1 MDVLPIAPVAVE
13 EFAPARR
20 SLRIAVVTETYP
32 PEVNGVAMTIG
43 RLVDALRQRDHRIQ
57 LIRPRQGSQDA
68 AGQQPN
74 LEQVLKPGIPI
85 PRYGNLRMGLPV
97 KFSLLRLWRERP
109 PDLVH
114 LVTEGPLGWSALSA
128 ALELKLPVTSDFHT
142 NFHSYSGHYG
152 FGWLKTAIEGYLRR
166 FHNRTRLTMVP
177 TQALRADLARC
188 GFRNLE
194 VVARGVDTALFNPAR
209 RSETLRASWGVAPD
223 DLVALY
229 VGRIAPEKNLR
240 LVLQAYAALRARQP
254 RAKLVL
260 VGDGPL
266 RPELEQAYPEAIFA
280 GMRSGVDLAA
290 HYASGDVFLFPSLTE
305 TFGNVTLE
313 AMASGLAVLAYD
325 YAAAHDLIVHGE
337 SGLLARFG
345 AAEEFSGLA
354 PLLADPARV
363 RVLGQAACRKA
374 ASMEWQVIYEQ
385 FERALVNVVLEQE
398 RSLHASGIQFGSR
411 PA

>member
-1 MDVLPIAPVAVE
+1 MAAMDAPPIAIE
-13 EFAPARR
+13 EFIPQRR
-20 SLRIAVVTETYP
+20 ALRIAVVTETYP

-43 RLVDALRQRDHRIQ
+43 RIVGALREREHHIQ
-57 LIRPRQGSQDA
+57 LVRPRQGNQDA
-68 AGQQPN
+68 GERQPN

-97 KFSLLRLWRERP
+97 KFSLMKLWKEKRP
-109 PDLVH
+109 DVVH

-128 ALELKLPVTSDFHT
+128 ALKLNIPVTSDFHT

-152 FGWLKTAIEGYLRR
+152 FGWLKTPIESYLRK

-177 TQALRADLARC
+177 THAMRDDLTRN

-194 VVARGVDTALFNPAR
+194 VVARGVDTEMFNPVR
-209 RSETLRASWGVAPD
+209 RSEALRASWGANPE
-223 DLVALY
+223 DLVVLY

-254 RAKLVL
+254 AARLVL

-266 RPELEQAYPEAIFA
+266 RPELERMHPEATFA

-290 HYASGDVFLFPSLTE
+290 HYASGDVFLFPSMTE

-325 YAAAHDLIVHGE
+325 YAAAHELIAHGE
-337 SGLLARFG
+337 NGLLAPFG
-345 AAEEFSGLA
+345 AAEEFCGLA
-354 PLLADPARV
+354 QELADAELV
-363 RVLGQAACRKA
+363 HTLACAAYRKA
-374 ASMEWQVIYEQ
+374 NAMDWSVIYDQ
-385 FERALVNVVLEQE
+385 FERTLIGVVQEQE
-398 RSLHASGIQFGSR
+398 RSSYATGLEFGSR
-411 PA
+411 AA